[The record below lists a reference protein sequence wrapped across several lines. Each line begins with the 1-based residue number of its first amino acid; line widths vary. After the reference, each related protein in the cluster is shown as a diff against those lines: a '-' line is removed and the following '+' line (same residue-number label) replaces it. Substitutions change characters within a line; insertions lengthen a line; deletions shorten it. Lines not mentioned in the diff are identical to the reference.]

1 MGQEYLH
8 RQEEMKDD
16 EKENIIEV
24 QCHMSWHFFLR
35 SPVKRCAAYGD
46 ISSLSLPSAVPLST
60 AFFRAA

>member
-24 QCHMSWHFFLR
+24 LHPSKKSEKQLC
-35 SPVKRCAAYGD
+35 C
-46 ISSLSLPSAVPLST
+46 ISLPVSYVK
-60 AFFRAA
+60 AFFSSISGKTLRRLW